1 MLLNTPQMHQ
11 KYQLTIRLFLATLL
25 IAWCA
30 GCFAMSTSPE
40 SDDSKHDFFHTF
52 SGSLPAELALLKK
65 QNKTGLILFFSTQ
78 HCRFCQR
85 MKKTVFNQASV
96 QQYFQQRFQLIEI
109 DIESKQRVT
118 DRQHQQISYI
128 ELAKNHRVRLTPT
141 LVFIN
146 QQGDIVYRHVGM
158 VADPQEFLWLGE
170 YVLSGQSSE
179 QSFAAFKVNKRR
191 LETL

>member
-1 MLLNTPQMHQ
+1 MLLNTPQMRH
-11 KYQLTIRLFLATLL
+11 KNQLTIRLFLATLL

-52 SGSLPAELALLKK
+52 SGSLPEELALLKK
-65 QNKTGLILFFSTQ
+65 QNKTGLVLFFSTP

-85 MKKTVFNQASV
+85 MKETVFNQASV
-96 QQYFQQRFQLIEI
+96 QQYFRPRFQLIEI
-109 DIESKQRVT
+109 DLQSKQQLT
-118 DRQHQQISYI
+118 DLRHQQLSYL
-128 ELAKNHRVRLTPT
+128 ELAKKHRVRLTPT
-141 LVFIN
+141 LVFID
-146 QQGDIVYRHVGM
+146 QQGDVIYRQVGM
-158 VADPQEFLWLGE
+158 IADPQEFIWLGQ
-170 YVLSGQSSE
+170 YVLSGQNSE